1 MSKPSPARRLL
12 IALAAATLVV
22 AGCGDDDDATTQA
35 TGSETTPETTA
46 QPEERPTIVATTS
59 ILGDIVENVAGG
71 EVEVVTIMPAGA
83 DPHTF
88 QASAQQAN
96 QLRQADALVV
106 NGGGFEE
113 GLLDVIEAAEGDG
126 VVVHEAL
133 SAVDVIDFA
142 DGQGHS
148 HGDEDDDHGH
158 DDDDHGHE
166 DEDDHGH
173 SHDDDDHGTED
184 DHGHEDEDDHGHEDE
199 DDHGHAHDGEDPH
212 FFTDPVRTA
221 AAAEGIAEFLIEQV
235 EGIDEEA
242 VRTATEA
249 YVAELEDLDAEI
261 EALLADI
268 PDERRVLVTNHEV
281 FGYFADRY
289 DFEVVGTVIPAGTTA
304 EGGSAGA
311 LARLATVVRE
321 EGVPAIFTDETT
333 ADNLARTVADE
344 VGDVEVVALFS
355 ESLGPDGSGAET
367 YLGMMRTNAERIA
380 EALGTGN
387 P

>member
-1 MSKPSPARRLL
+1 MSKSSPARRLL

-35 TGSETTPETTA
+35 TGSETTTETTA

-142 DGQGHS
+142 DGQGNS
-148 HGDEDDDHGH
+148 HDDEGDDHGH

-166 DEDDHGH
+166 EEDDDHGH
-173 SHDDDDHGTED
+173 S
-184 DHGHEDEDDHGHEDE
+184 
-199 DDHGHAHDGEDPH
+199 HDGEDPH

-289 DFEVVGTVIPAGTTA
+289 GFEVVGTVIPAGTTA

-321 EGVPAIFTDETT
+321 EGVPAIFTDEAT
-333 ADNLARTVADE
+333 ADSLARTVADE

-380 EALGTGN
+380 EALGTGT